1 MSVFKNYFQAFFFI
15 VLYLF
20 SQQTA
25 AQISGVVKD
34 ASTGEALQGVS
45 VFLPERSMG
54 TSTDEYG
61 NFRFEEVKS
70 NKVLLRFSMVGFNT
84 KTVTFNREEGGRLE
98 VKMTPGIYQIDGV
111 VVMGGLFTESKKTP
125 YQTSKVSSDQIEN
138 RGNVSL
144 MDAVSEEPG
153 VDMISLG
160 PGITKPILRGLSFSR
175 VMTVYNGLRF
185 ENQQWGADHGI
196 WASNTGVAGV
206 EIIKGPASILYGS
219 GALGGVVNILEEA
232 PEARGESRSYFKS
245 DYHTNS
251 YGLKNEI
258 GTRGTSDNGLF
269 YSFAGAYQSHADFK
283 DGDYRTIGN
292 TRFNN
297 RIFKGDVGIQKSFG
311 TMKLSFH
318 EIDQN
323 IGIIEDSEL
332 EETLATHSTD
342 RAMQLPFMEVNDRFL
357 SLQSTFFTGENSSII
372 ANANYHRHQRKEI
385 EDDFNDVDLGLL
397 LETFN
402 YDVKYKF
409 NLLKNVRLTTG
420 VQGFY
425 QENTNLNEAEE
436 ILVPDAEIFDAG
448 AYLLAAFDLN
458 KLNILAGGRYD
469 YRTVNATTPD
479 VNEFPMPGPE
489 GTLTA
494 ESEFTG
500 WTASLGAT
508 YELGKHFLI
517 KANGAKGFRAPDL
530 AELYSNGRHPGTQRF
545 ERGNPDF
552 NREENY
558 EADVSLEFNT
568 KNLRIAA
575 AGYANYIDNYIY
587 FRPAGEEIG
596 DLTLW
601 TFEQNDAFLRGFEG
615 SVEWTPLTNLTLY
628 HNLSYT
634 RAEDRETGS
643 PLPLIPPYK
652 AFSRVKYIYSQ
663 YEFAVTHR
671 YAGAQNRIAPDEQ
684 ITPDYNLFDASV
696 RYLFDYGFTKGS
708 FGVSVQNLFNETYF
722 DHSALTREFGIFNPG
737 RNIRLRAAF
746 NF

>member
-1 MSVFKNYFQAFFFI
+1 MSANRFHLLLVFAIAWFGLNSA
-15 VLYLF
+15 
-20 SQQTA
+20 S
-25 AQISGVVKD
+25 AQISGVITD
-34 ASTGEALQGVS
+34 ASTGEGLPGVT
-45 VFLPERSMG
+45 VYLPERSMG
-54 TSTDEYG
+54 TSADG
-61 NFRFEEVKS
+61 NGKFSFDEVKS
-70 NKVLLRFSMVGFNT
+70 NKVLLKFSMVGYNT
-84 KTVTFNREEGGRLE
+84 QTVMFNRENGEHLNVE
-98 VKMTPGIYQIDGV
+98 MKPGIYQIEGI
-111 VVMGGLFTESKKTP
+111 VVMGGLFTESQKTP
-125 YQTSKVSSDQIEN
+125 YQTAKVTADQIEN

-175 VMTVYNGLRF
+175 VMTIYNGLRF

-196 WASNTGVAGV
+196 WASSTGISGV

-245 DYHTNS
+245 EYHSNS

-258 GTRGTSDNGLF
+258 GTRGTSENGLF
-269 YSFAGAYQSHADFK
+269 YSFAGAAQSHADFK
-283 DGDYRTIGN
+283 DGNYRTIGN

-297 RIFKGDVGIQKSFG
+297 RVFKGDVGIQKSYG
-311 TMKLSFH
+311 TVKLSFH

-323 IGIIEDSEL
+323 IGIIEDTEL
-332 EETLATHSTD
+332 DETRATSSTD
-342 RAMQLPFMEVNDRFL
+342 REMQLPFMRVNDRFL
-357 SLQSTFFTGENSSII
+357 SLQSTFFTTENSSII

-385 EDDFNDVDLGLL
+385 EGGFDEVDLGLL

-402 YDVKYKF
+402 YDAKYKF
-409 NLLKNVRLTTG
+409 NLSKKVRIIAG
-420 VQGFY
+420 VQGFF
-425 QENTNLNEAEE
+425 QSNLNLEEAAD
-436 ILVPDAEIFDAG
+436 ILVPNADIFDAG
-448 AYLLAAFDLN
+448 IYALAAFDFD
-458 KLNILAGGRYD
+458 KLNILAGSRGD
-469 YRTVNATTPD
+469 YREVRATTPAL
-479 VNEFPMPGPE
+479 EKFPMPGPE
-489 GTLTA
+489 GSTSA
-494 ESEFTG
+494 SSDFSG

-508 YELGKHFLI
+508 YQLSEKFLL

-558 EADVSLEFNT
+558 EADLSIEFATN
-568 KNLRIAA
+568 NVRISA

-587 FRPAGEEIG
+587 FRPAGEQIG

-601 TFEQNDAFLRGFEG
+601 TFDQNDAFLSGYEA
-615 SVEWTPLTNLTLY
+615 SAEWTMHKNLTLY

-634 RAEDRETGS
+634 QAEDRETGN
-643 PLPLIPPYK
+643 PLPLIPPFK
-652 AFSRVKYIYSQ
+652 TFSRIKYLYAQ
-663 YEFAVTHR
+663 FEFTATHR
-671 YAGAQNRIAPDEQ
+671 FAANQKRIAPDEQ
-684 ITPDYNLFDASV
+684 ITPAYQLFDASV
-696 RYLFDYGFTKGS
+696 RYMFDYGFTRGS
-708 FGVSVQNLFNETYF
+708 LGISVQNIFNETYF
-722 DHSALTREFGIFNPG
+722 DHSALTREFGVFNTG